1 MKRALLFTLSCFVLH
16 LVYAQY
22 ERPALLPFPQ
32 KVEWKDGFVNLV
44 STTLSVP
51 DSLMKMVHQQLNE
64 LGCTIEQKSDR
75 HLEIKMVDALQD
87 VPLNQDEA
95 HYLTIN
101 ATNISIKAVTKTGVY
116 RAFQT
121 LNQLVVKQGAE
132 LILPNCHIVDWPA
145 FKIRGFMHDV
155 GRSYIPVQELK
166 KQIALL
172 SQFKI
177 NVFHWH
183 LTEDI
188 AWRLESKVF
197 PQLNDSS
204 NFGRQA
210 GKYYTIEEA
219 KDLVKF
225 CQEHHVLLIPEIDMP
240 GHSAAFTRAL
250 GHDMQ
255 SPEGMKLLKQLIDE
269 VCEVFADVPYLHIG
283 TDEVKFTNP
292 DFVPEM
298 VAYIR
303 DKGKKVISWNP
314 GWHYQAGEIDM
325 IQMWSSRG
333 QLHPGI
339 PAIDSRLHYINHF
352 DTFADIIALYHS
364 NVAGVSEGSADVAGS
379 IVAIWNDRF
388 VDETKQVIA
397 QNGFYPAMLAL
408 AESIW
413 QGGRDKYFYEQG
425 TILGAVNSEEFKAFK
440 DFEERMLHFKTHVFN
455 EEPFAYVKQTNVK
468 WRITDAFPNKGNLSQ
483 VFPPEKKL
491 QKAYEYQDD
500 VYSTHEAAGAGIY
513 LRHVWGTLIPGFYTH
528 PQPNH
533 TSYAYTWVYSP
544 IQQDAGIYV
553 RFQNYGRSE
562 KDLPPPQGK
571 WDYKES
577 RIWLNDEEIQPPV
590 WDNTHT
596 VKSNEISLRNENW
609 EGRPP
614 IQVQLNK
621 GWNKLLLKLPIG
633 EFTSPEVR
641 LVKWMFNAVIVTTDG
656 RQALDNIVYS
666 PDKDLG
672 KSLKYLR

>member
-22 ERPALLPFPQ
+22 ERPDLLPFPQ
-32 KVEWKDGFVNLV
+32 KVEWKDGFVNLAG
-44 STTLSVP
+44 TTLSLP
-51 DSLMKMVHQQLNE
+51 DSLMNMVQQQLNE
-64 LGCTIEQKSDR
+64 LGCTVEQKSDR
-75 HLEIKMVDALQD
+75 HLEIKMVEALKD

-95 HYLTIN
+95 YHLTIN
-101 ATNISIKAVTKTGVY
+101 ETNISIRAVTKTGIY
-116 RAFQT
+116 RALQT
-121 LNQLVVKQGAE
+121 LNQLVVKQGAD
-132 LILPNCHIVDWPA
+132 LIAPNCHIVDWPA

-155 GRSYIPVQELK
+155 GRSYIPVEELK

-204 NFGRQA
+204 NFERQA
-210 GKYYTIEEA
+210 GKYYTIEEV

-255 SPEGMKLLKQLIDE
+255 SPEGMKLLKQLMDE
-269 VCEVFADVPYLHIG
+269 VCEVFADVPYIHIG

-298 VAYIR
+298 VGYIR
-303 DKGKKVISWNP
+303 SKGKKVISWNP
-314 GWHYQAGEIDM
+314 GWNYKQGEIDM
-325 IQMWSSRG
+325 LQMWSARG
-333 QLHPGI
+333 KVHPGI

-364 NVAGVSEGSADVAGS
+364 NVAGVSEANADVVGS
-379 IVAIWNDRF
+379 IVAIWNDRY

-397 QNGFYPAMLAL
+397 ENGFYPSMLAL
-408 AESIW
+408 AESTW

-425 TILGAVNSEEFKAFK
+425 TLLGAVNSEDFKVFK
-440 DFEERMLHFKTHVFN
+440 DFEERMLHFKKNVFS

-468 WRITDAFPNKGNLSQ
+468 WRITDAFPNNGNLSQ

-491 QKAYEYQDD
+491 QKAYEYREN
-500 VYSTHEAAGAGIY
+500 VYSTHEVTGAGIY
-513 LRHVWGTLIPGFYTH
+513 LRHVWGTLIPGFYAN

-533 TSYAYTWVYSP
+533 TAYAYTWVYSP
-544 IQQDAGIYV
+544 IQQEAGIYV

-571 WDYKES
+571 WDYKGS
-577 RIWLNDEEIQPPV
+577 RIWLNDKEIQPPV
-590 WDNTHT
+590 WENTHT
-596 VKSNEISLRNENW
+596 IKSNEISLRNENW

-633 EFTSPEVR
+633 EFKSPEVR

-656 RQALDNIVYS
+656 RQALDNIFYS
-666 PDKDLG
+666 PDKDF
-672 KSLKYLR
+672 KTVEHEQ